1 MVKNA
6 AGGNKSKRFARKH
19 AQESSAILEP
29 KNVRSVKE
37 EGEMYAAVSKICGS
51 NNCIVVCS
59 DGVSRLCMIRRKF
72 SKGQKGDN
80 KLYPGSWVLV
90 GIRDWEVLDAGKTQ
104 KCDLLEIFTH
114 QEQEV
119 LKKNSKI
126 DLRALNGVGE
136 GVAIKKSGSLMDD
149 FESYSDNENNGVE
162 EGKENMIC
170 TKTKGGDI
178 SWMNIEDI

>member
-119 LKKNSKI
+119 LKKNSTI

-162 EGKENMIC
+162 EGKENMLC

>member
-19 AQESSAILEP
+19 AQESAVVLEA

-37 EGEMYAAVSKICGS
+37 EGEMYAAVSKVCGS
-51 NNCIVVCS
+51 NNCLVVCS

-80 KLYPGSWVLV
+80 KLSSGSWVLV
-90 GIRDWEVLDAGKTQ
+90 GLRDWEVLESGKSQ

-114 QEQEV
+114 EEQEV

-126 DLRALNGVGE
+126 DLRALNGVGD
-136 GVAIKKSGSLMDD
+136 GITLKKSGSLMDEFD
-149 FESYSDNENNGVE
+149 EDNIEVE

-170 TKTKGGDI
+170 TTSSSGNT

>member
-19 AQESSAILEP
+19 AQESAMTIEP

-51 NNCIVVCS
+51 NNCLVVCS

-80 KLYPGSWVLV
+80 KISVGSWILV
-90 GIRDWEVLDAGKTQ
+90 GIRDWEVLEAGKAQ

-114 QEQEV
+114 EEQEV
-119 LKKNSKI
+119 LKKNSNL

-136 GVAIKKSGSLMDD
+136 GVVVKKSGSLMDD
-149 FESYSDNENNGVE
+149 FDDDDDVMVKE

-170 TKTKGGDI
+170 TTSKGGDI